1 MFVYNSQYNK
11 RNYPQNHIP
20 QGYSPAVMLWV
31 NSFITTH
38 TNTDLLNAVE
48 ASVWTHPIRKPQG
61 SPSKV
66 QRVIKDVISLLF
78 CAKKIS
84 HKSKKIWIQSWWYTL
99 IWNAFILIKISCQES
114 LGSRYRMKRRRK
126 LSWEKGNLLQ
136 VQHLKVDLNCNIA
149 TQSGFEAC
157 LYVLLP
163 LTVMFKDMPILYS
176 WKSLLTSTCYKLSE

>member
-48 ASVWTHPIRKPQG
+48 ASVWTHPTRKPQG

-84 HKSKKIWIQSWWYTL
+84 HKSKKIWIQIYSYMKCFYINKNFL
-99 IWNAFILIKISCQES
+99 
-114 LGSRYRMKRRRK
+114 SRKPGK
-126 LSWEKGNLLQ
+126 Q
-136 VQHLKVDLNCNIA
+136 VQDETKKETELGKKGICFKYSTLKLTWIAILQHSRDLKHVCMCC
-149 TQSGFEAC
+149 F
-157 LYVLLP
+157 L
-163 LTVMFKDMPILYS
+163 
-176 WKSLLTSTCYKLSE
+176 